1 MTRRRIEHTT
11 ILGRLIWSAVAYG
24 AIGEERTDMRCGLLL
39 VAMLVVGL
47 TIPQPTRGQ
56 NSGTLDAV
64 FMLVSVK
71 YTGDTFHGHYQSVA
85 IGTAFFISDDGTA
98 ITNSHVVYL
107 AQHNPDSYRLVA
119 VVGKELFSVQTI
131 CASPVSVDPGQP
143 AAEASKLTRD
153 VALVKVV
160 PFNLSTTDAWG
171 YKEGA
176 KFVTLAEV
184 HRGPLPRFQV
194 LTLGNRP
201 QVGDKVRIVGYGFQS
216 ILIHAHQWTA
226 DGTVTSLGR
235 LTDGT
240 PAFLIESTLRP
251 QKGNSGSP
259 VLNEDDHVV
268 GLWTWTLVSHADLSL
283 AQANPAFEHPCG
295 M

>member
-1 MTRRRIEHTT
+1 
-11 ILGRLIWSAVAYG
+11 
-24 AIGEERTDMRCGLLL
+24 MRCGLLL
-39 VAMLVVGL
+39 LAMLFVAL
-47 TIPQPTRGQ
+47 ALPQPTGGQ
-56 NSGTLDAV
+56 NSRTLDAV

-71 YTGDTFHGHYQSVA
+71 RTGDAFHWHYQSVA
-85 IGTAFFISDDGTA
+85 LGTAFFVSDDGTA

-107 AQHNPDSYRLVA
+107 AQRDPNSYHLVA
-119 VVGKELFSVQTI
+119 VVGKELFSVETI
-131 CASPVSVDPGQP
+131 CASAVTADPEQP
-143 AAEASKLTRD
+143 TADGTKLTRD

-160 PFNLSTTDAWG
+160 PFNLPATDTWG
-171 YKEGA
+171 YKEGDH
-176 KFVTLAEV
+176 FVKLADV

-194 LTLGNRP
+194 LTVGDRP
-201 QVGDKVRIVGYGFQS
+201 RVGDKVHIVGYGFQS
-216 ILIHAHQWTA
+216 ILIHAQQWTA
-226 DGTVTSLGR
+226 DGTVASLGH

-259 VLNEDDHVV
+259 VLNGDDRVV

-283 AQANPAFEHPCG
+283 AQGNPAFEHPCG